1 MNFKKVL
8 ILAAHPDD
16 DILGCGG
23 FISKNK
29 NKLEFKVVFIGEG
42 SSCRFNYVNL
52 DKNIDNKINQRN
64 NYAIKAL
71 QYLKIKKYK
80 FYNLPCGRLD
90 TIPIIDIAKII
101 EKEIKSF
108 KPDTIITHSDKDVN
122 NDHFIVNKATIQAT
136 RPGALNSINT
146 LMSYEVL
153 SSTEWKF
160 SENFKPNYFI
170 QLDDK
175 NIKEKIN
182 SFKIYKSEIK
192 KFPHPRSILGIKTLS
207 MYRGMQIGSK
217 YAEAFKI
224 IRKF

>member
-23 FISKNK
+23 FISKNI
-29 NKLEFKVVFIGEG
+29 NKSQFKIVFIGEG
-42 SSCRFNYVNL
+42 SSCRFNDIK
-52 DKNIDNKINQRN
+52 DKKKIDLEIKKRN
-64 NYAIKAL
+64 NYALKAL
-71 QYLKIKKYK
+71 KFLKIKKYS

-90 TIPIIDIAKII
+90 TVPILNIAKII
-101 EKEIKSF
+101 EKEIESF
-108 KPDTIITHSDKDVN
+108 KPDTVLTHSDKDVN
-122 NDHFIVNKATIQAT
+122 NDHLIVNKATIQAT
-136 RPGALNSINT
+136 RPGALNKINT

-160 SENFKPNYFI
+160 IENFQPNYF
-170 QLDDK
+170 QELSEK
-175 NIKEKIN
+175 NINDKIN
-182 SFKIYKSEIK
+182 SFKMYKSEMK
-192 KFPHPRSILGIKTLS
+192 QFPHPRSLLGIKTLS

-224 IRKF
+224 IRSF